1 LFSPRRIKVNFV
13 QFFSFEQEGRSPP
26 PMGIGKPHAGKEK
39 NMQRLSVKL
48 ASTAA
53 IAALLKSSSIALLWL
68 GIAGGPAA
76 AQQPSSAQVSA
87 IRAACR
93 ADYKANCASVQPGGP
108 AALACLKKN
117 LAALSP
123 ECQKAVGAVGG
134 AATPAKT

>member
-1 LFSPRRIKVNFV
+1 
-13 QFFSFEQEGRSPP
+13 
-26 PMGIGKPHAGKEK
+26 
-39 NMQRLSVKL
+39 MQRLAVKL
-48 ASTAA
+48 VSAASIT
-53 IAALLKSSSIALLWL
+53 ALLTSSSITLLLL

-76 AQQPSSAQVSA
+76 AQQPSQAQVSA

-93 ADYKANCASVQPGGP
+93 ADYRANCASVQPGGP

-134 AATPAKT
+134 ASAPSKT

>member
-1 LFSPRRIKVNFV
+1 MRHI
-13 QFFSFEQEGRSPP
+13 
-26 PMGIGKPHAGKEK
+26 
-39 NMQRLSVKL
+39 SVKP
-48 ASTAA
+48 ASTASF
-53 IAALLKSSSIALLWL
+53 AALLKSSSIALLLL
-68 GIAGGPAA
+68 GIAGGGAA
-76 AQQPSSAQVSA
+76 AQQPSAAQVGA

-134 AATPAKT
+134 ASAPAKTSVKTSYEASANKTSAKTSART

>member
-1 LFSPRRIKVNFV
+1 LFSPPRIEVNFV
-13 QFFSFEQEGRSPP
+13 QFLSFEQESTSPP
-26 PMGIGKPHAGKEK
+26 PMGIGKPLVGKGK
-39 NMQRLSVKL
+39 NMQRLAAKL
-48 ASTAA
+48 VSAASIT
-53 IAALLKSSSIALLWL
+53 ALLASSSIALLLL

-76 AQQPSSAQVSA
+76 AQQPGQAQVSA

-93 ADYKANCASVQPGGP
+93 ADYRANCASVQPGGP

-134 AATPAKT
+134 ASAPSKT